1 MTAWKQSKKDM
12 WASVRDAAGLSVWV
26 SVVFPAWDAAG
37 FSVRDAVRVSVENF
51 VWDSVWDSV
60 WGSVGYSVVYS
71 VWDSMWR
78 FTYIDMREIS

>member
-51 VWDSVWDSV
+51 VWDSVWDAVGDSV
-60 WGSVGYSVVYS
+60 SSAVENSVRT
-71 VWDSMWR
+71 SMWR